1 MRLLSF
7 NKSMISYKKSY
18 VKHLLKISRCFFD
31 VPERNDA
38 MDRDMILRF
47 EAGNQAIDAGGR
59 YDFKIIAAEGFE
71 ASDYEFTSSVNAQCR
86 TA

>member
-1 MRLLSF
+1 
-7 NKSMISYKKSY
+7 
-18 VKHLLKISRCFFD
+18 
-31 VPERNDA
+31 

-47 EAGNQAIDAGGR
+47 EAGSQAIDARGKYG
-59 YDFKIIAAEGFE
+59 FKLLAAEGFE